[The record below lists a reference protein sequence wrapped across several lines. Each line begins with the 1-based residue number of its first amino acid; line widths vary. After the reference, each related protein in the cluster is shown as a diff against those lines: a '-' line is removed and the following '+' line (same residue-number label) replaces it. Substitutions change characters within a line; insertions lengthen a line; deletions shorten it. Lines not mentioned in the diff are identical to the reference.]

1 MSTLAPTHPAHARA
15 VPIYTTVLGWL
26 FVAACAIEAIYQPV
40 FDKAN
45 SQVSGD
51 VGYLV
56 AAVLVAA
63 GLLTY
68 RSTSPRLSVALVT
81 LGALVGGVML
91 VWTLVMPIIAM
102 ALVVLFVMNAR
113 RSSPASARPAG

>member
-15 VPIYTTVLGWL
+15 VPLYTTVLAWL
-26 FVAACAIEAIYQPV
+26 FVAACAIEAIYQPL

-45 SQVSGD
+45 SQVTGD

-63 GLLTY
+63 GLLTF
-68 RSTSPRLSVALVT
+68 RRTSPWLSVALVT

-91 VWTLVMPIIAM
+91 VWTLVIPIVAIV
-102 ALVVLFVMNAR
+102 LIVLFVMNAR
-113 RSSPASARPAG
+113 RGSSVTARPAS